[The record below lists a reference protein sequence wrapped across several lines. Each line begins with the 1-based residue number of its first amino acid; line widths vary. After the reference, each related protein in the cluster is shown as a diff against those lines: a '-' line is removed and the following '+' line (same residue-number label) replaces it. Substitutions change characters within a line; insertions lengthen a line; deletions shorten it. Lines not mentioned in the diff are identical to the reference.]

1 MFANPDPSKA
11 KFLIMETVSPT
22 LRSEVH
28 GWSYEDISLINP
40 AKPIGLSLGWNPRQ
54 PRPQFTCVAFALAA
68 GWKLLGPPTPIET
81 PTDNGPKTFWTWWL
95 QLDKSSM
102 AGDL

>member
-1 MFANPDPSKA
+1 MFANPASSKT
-11 KFLIMETVSPT
+11 KFLIVDTESPT
-22 LRSEVH
+22 LRSEIV

-40 AKPIGLSLGWNPRQ
+40 SKPIGLSPSWNTHA

-68 GWKLLGPPTPIET
+68 GWNLLGPPTSYEYQ
-81 PTDNGPKTFWTWWL
+81 TDNGPKTCWTWWL
-95 QLDKSSM
+95 QLNNSSM